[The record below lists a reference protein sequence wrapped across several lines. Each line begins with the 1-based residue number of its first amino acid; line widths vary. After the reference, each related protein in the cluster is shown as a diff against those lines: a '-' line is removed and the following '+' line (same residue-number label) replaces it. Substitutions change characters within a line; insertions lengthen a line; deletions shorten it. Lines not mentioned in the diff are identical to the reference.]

1 MKNVVFGKTM
11 ENVRKQRNNNSVVT
25 ERRRNYLVS
34 EPNYH
39 TTKFF
44 TENVLS
50 IEMKKT
56 EILMNKPVSF
66 GLWKLDLS
74 KTVMYSFWYDYV
86 KPKYCKNVK
95 CSFMDRDRFI
105 VYVKANHIYK
115 DIGEDIE
122 TRFGTNF

>member
-1 MKNVVFGKTM
+1 MKNAVSGKTM

-39 TTKFF
+39 TTKFL
-44 TENVLS
+44 TENLLS

-56 EILMNKPVSF
+56 EILMNKPISF

-74 KTVMYSFWYDYV
+74 KTVMY
-86 KPKYCKNVK
+86 
-95 CSFMDRDRFI
+95 
-105 VYVKANHIYK
+105 
-115 DIGEDIE
+115 
-122 TRFGTNF
+122 NFDMIM